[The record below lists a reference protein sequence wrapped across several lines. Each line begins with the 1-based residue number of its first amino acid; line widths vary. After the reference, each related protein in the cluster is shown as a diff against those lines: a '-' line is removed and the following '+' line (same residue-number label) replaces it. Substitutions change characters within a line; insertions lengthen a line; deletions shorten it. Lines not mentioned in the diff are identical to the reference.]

1 MAKLLLVIVGGLR
14 ANLMA
19 CAHVHC
25 LDRLAAEGAVVRRL
39 APPSPLALPSLA
51 SLCTSTP
58 PEEHGVLANSGGAR
72 VSPPAISLFSL
83 LRYRQQSVSAFY
95 TDDRLRVLFPTG
107 CLQTGVLL
115 NSQGLRNLDRQLAE
129 LAGRHLQQEQ
139 PDCCFLQLQGVEIA
153 STHFGPRSEPCI
165 ESLEQADQSLGMIL
179 EHLTMVGIE
188 QEYVVMVLGVPGGSG
203 AMPAGAEAEAAMLP
217 LILRGPGIGR
227 GIEVTRPVSLLDL
240 APSMA
245 RILGIA
251 PYPDWR
257 GGAIDEL
264 FRPPTLELIGQDRSP
279 QPTPR
284 RRRRELAA

>member
-1 MAKLLLVIVGGLR
+1 MAKLLCVIVGGLR

-39 APPSPLALPSLA
+39 APSSPLALPTLV

-58 PEEHGVLANSGGAR
+58 PEEHGVLANSGEAR
-72 VSPPAISLFSL
+72 VPPQAVSLFSL

-95 TDDRLRVLFPTG
+95 ADDRLRTIFPSG
-107 CLQTGVLL
+107 CLQTGILL

-153 STHFGPRSEPCI
+153 GVHFGPRSEPCI
-165 ESLEQADQSLGMIL
+165 ESLEQADRSLGLIL
-179 EHLTMVGIE
+179 EHLALVGLE

-203 AMPAGAEAEAAMLP
+203 AIPAGSEAEAAMLP

-251 PYPDWR
+251 PHPDWR

-264 FRPPTLELIGQDRSP
+264 FRRPTLELIGQELGPQRS
-279 QPTPR
+279 PR

>member
-1 MAKLLLVIVGGLR
+1 MAKLLCVIVGGLR

-25 LDRLAAEGAVVRRL
+25 LDRLAAEGAVDRRL
-39 APPSPLALPSLA
+39 APSSPLDLPTLV

-58 PEEHGVLANSGGAR
+58 PEEHGVLANSGEAR
-72 VSPPAISLFSL
+72 VSPQAVSLFSL

-95 TDDRLRVLFPTG
+95 ADDRLRTIFPSG
-107 CLQTGVLL
+107 CLQTGILL

-153 STHFGPRSEPCI
+153 GVHFGPRSEPCI
-165 ESLEQADQSLGMIL
+165 ESLEQADRSLGLIL
-179 EHLTMVGIE
+179 EYLALVGLE

-203 AMPAGAEAEAAMLP
+203 TIPAGSEAEAAMLP

-251 PYPDWR
+251 PHPDWR

-264 FRPPTLELIGQDRSP
+264 FRRPTLELIGQELGPQRSP
-279 QPTPR
+279 H